1 MSDFRFAYAG
11 DRDISVW
18 VLEYLLA
25 EGFRPQA
32 LLLPEARQASH
43 AGELVRLCAHLPP
56 ERVLHGYAFREPRGM
71 ALLRE
76 LDLDVVVGIHFPY
89 LVPEPVLRIP
99 RLGVL
104 NLHPAY
110 LPWGRGWHTPSWA
123 LLQGTPIGATLHVM
137 DTGVD
142 SGDVLHQRALEVS
155 PGDTANT
162 LYSRLKRLELEVFR
176 EAWPALVRGKCRR
189 TPQPRQSPPAHRK
202 QDLLVPGVQRIDL
215 DERVP
220 AGDLLRRLRALT
232 TNQVN
237 EAAYFDAGGT
247 RYRVQVVIHEEPVP
261 ADAAQPADADAA
273 SIPVLAGENARSRGQ
288 AAPGWAPPPR

>member
-1 MSDFRFAYAG
+1 MSDFRFAFAG

-32 LLLPEARQASH
+32 LLLPDARRASH
-43 AGELVRLCAHLPP
+43 ADALVRLCAHLPP
-56 ERVLHGYAFREPRGM
+56 ERVLYGYAFREPRGM

-89 LVPEPVLRIP
+89 MVPEPVLRIP

-162 LYSRLKRLELEVFR
+162 LYARLKRLELEVFR
-176 EAWPALVRGKCRR
+176 EAWPALVRGSCRR

-232 TNQVN
+232 TNRVD

-261 ADAAQPADADAA
+261 ADAPPNDAA
-273 SIPVLAGENARSRGQ
+273 MASHPVLAGDDARS
-288 AAPGWAPPPR
+288 ADEAPPGWAPQPR